1 MQCPTK
7 LLKGSNVNTDY
18 IIFSSSPVNIPSY
31 SPQKYTF
38 VFVQKKKIS
47 SDCKI
52 IFTRDINGMKAF
64 WKRDE
69 GVKKSPMC
77 AHYKYIAWFTSKIK
91 TNWNTVY
98 VAPFVLVWYDSQFN
112 ILSLEWLIL
121 FENLTISLVISPFHS
136 LLPNF

>member
-1 MQCPTK
+1 MSHQVIK
-7 LLKGSNVNTDY
+7 RFQRKHRLHH
-18 IIFSSSPVNIPSY
+18 IFFFTS
-31 SPQKYTF
+31 KYTVLF
-38 VFVQKKKIS
+38 TPEIYFCFCSKKKIS

-77 AHYKYIAWFTSKIK
+77 AHYKYIARFTSKIK